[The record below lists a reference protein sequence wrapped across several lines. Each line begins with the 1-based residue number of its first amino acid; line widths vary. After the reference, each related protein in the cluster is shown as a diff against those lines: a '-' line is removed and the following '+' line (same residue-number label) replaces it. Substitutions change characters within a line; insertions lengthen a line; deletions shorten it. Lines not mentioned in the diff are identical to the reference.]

1 MPSRHRHGF
10 PRGRMP
16 SPGLRGINPA
26 FAGLSPCG
34 GQVAYVLRT
43 RAPVAANVLLHRAA
57 PRLACVRPAASVH
70 PEPGSNSSLYSISS
84 RGCPP
89 ARRAGGHYPSCGAP
103 PRRAPYAV
111 PVSSMI
117 SPHSAPGSP
126 PESGC
131 KGTHFFHLPPNFSA
145 VFFAPDVTFSVT
157 RCGSAGRGT
166 HFFGG
171 RGCPRGAV
179 GVSCTP
185 EGGMPGRVYGAGGGV
200 FGGKRRGGASEGLR
214 RDSLRAPARVRV
226 FNPISHTA
234 DGERGAGLRCLF
246 GGGLRGGFGESTCF

>member
-1 MPSRHRHGF
+1 MIVALVGHHPANKLIIRMPSRHRHGF

-43 RAPVAANVLLHRAA
+43 RAPVAASVLLHRAA

-70 PEPGSNSSLYSISS
+70 PEPGSNSSLYSNSS

-111 PVSSMI
+111 PVTSMI
-117 SPHSAPGSP
+117 SLLCAPGVSP
-126 PESGC
+126 GKRMQRYALFPSQAKLFRMFFHRGC
-131 KGTHFFHLPPNFSA
+131 HFFL
-145 VFFAPDVTFSVT
+145 
-157 RCGSAGRGT
+157 
-166 HFFGG
+166 
-171 RGCPRGAV
+171 
-179 GVSCTP
+179 
-185 EGGMPGRVYGAGGGV
+185 
-200 FGGKRRGGASEGLR
+200 
-214 RDSLRAPARVRV
+214 
-226 FNPISHTA
+226 
-234 DGERGAGLRCLF
+234 
-246 GGGLRGGFGESTCF
+246 